1 MHTSP
6 EPRGTPHVDRQ
17 TPVKILTYPELR
29 LRVVIMQNKTIYG
42 TITSLITARK
52 RSLRRLCFHR
62 CVSVHRGVCLSAC
75 WDTTPLAKETS
86 QGAPCQGDLLLR
98 RPPCQGYPPGPHP
111 RGKLRGDQIQAHTQ
125 GGNWRDQIQAHI
137 QGGNSGVSGP
147 APTPNDY
154 CCRWYTSYWNAF
166 LLRNIHQIAQ
176 LPIPTTSIPTQ
187 VRL

>member
-1 MHTSP
+1 MYRPLLDRGGCPGVFVRAGGVHTSP

-29 LRVVIMQNKTIYG
+29 LRVVIMQNKTIDG

-62 CVSVHRGVCLSAC
+62 CVSVHGGVCLSAC

-98 RPPCQGYPPGPHP
+98 RPPAKDTPQV
-111 RGKLRGDQIQAHTQ
+111 HTQ
-125 GGNWRDQIQAHI
+125 GGN
-137 QGGNSGVSGP
+137 
-147 APTPNDY
+147 
-154 CCRWYTSYWNAF
+154 
-166 LLRNIHQIAQ
+166 
-176 LPIPTTSIPTQ
+176 
-187 VRL
+187 

>member
-17 TPVKILTYPELR
+17 TPVKTLPYPKLR
-29 LRVVIMQNKTIYG
+29 LRVVIMQNKTIDG

-62 CVSVHRGVCLSAC
+62 CVSVHRGGLPQCMLGYH
-75 WDTTPLAKETS
+75 P
-86 QGAPCQGDLLLR
+86 PCQGDLPRSPLPR
-98 RPPCQGYPPGPHP
+98 RPPSKETPLPRIPPRSTPKGEIE
-111 RGKLRGDQIQAHTQ
+111 GDQIQAHTQ
-125 GGNWRDQIQAHI
+125 GGNWWDQIQAHT
-137 QGGNSGVSGP
+137 QGGNSGGSGP
-147 APTPNDY
+147 APTPNN
-154 CCRWYTSYWNAF
+154 CCRWYASYWNAF

-187 VRL
+187 VQL